1 MPELVL
7 DAFAS
12 TVQMS
17 TSGALD
23 SSAVP
28 ALASDATAV
37 FLVNIDH
44 MKNVFRFQTDS
55 ADFLDAD
62 ASDLKYYVNMTNWPA
77 LNPANA
83 MMNHSASVSPIASG
97 FASNKMMIAHDYT
110 RYLAQ
115 RLFGTHQ
122 GVDLFNNEVA
132 LLQNLRTIC
141 GADAAGRTWQDIV
154 DKMTAVSTT
163 GAAGFIVA
171 DVAGNYTTNSNN
183 SDDNLCR
190 VLFRQ
195 LVATAKERFSA
206 LANTSDA
213 QALPFQVDDVISFK
227 VTINPAAGQHNLT
240 GVAAIPARS
249 YKIKMIMKA
258 AADVSN
264 AGVDEAEIA

>member
-12 TVQMS
+12 TVTMT

-23 SSAVP
+23 SAAAP
-28 ALASDATAV
+28 AITSDATAV

-44 MKNVFRFQTDS
+44 MKNVFKFQTDS

-62 ASDLKYYVNMTNWPA
+62 ASDLKYYVDMANWPT

-83 MMNHSASVSPIASG
+83 MLDHAASASPIASG
-97 FASNKMMIAHDYT
+97 FAANKMLIAHDYT

-141 GADAAGRTWQDIV
+141 GSGEAGRTWQDIA
-154 DKMTAVSTT
+154 DKMTAVST
-163 GAAGFIVA
+163 AGTADFMTI
-171 DVAGNYTTNSNN
+171 DVAGNYATNSNN
-183 SDDNLCR
+183 SNDNLCR
-190 VLFRQ
+190 VLFKQ
-195 LVATAKERFSA
+195 LVAASKERFSTIS
-206 LANTSDA
+206 NTADA
-213 QALPFQVDDVISFK
+213 QSLPFQVDDVISFK

-249 YKIKMIMKA
+249 YKIKLVMKA
-258 AADVSN
+258 SGSVSN
-264 AGVDEAEIA
+264 TAVDAAESV